1 MLCTLLTDV
10 TQISIVASNAYSELT
25 PFTDEGQRVTTVDVA
40 PKPVVRQ
47 PRARRGGSRITDVP
61 VVNNQLS
68 SVRVNLMAPNSCCF
82 AHQQDRRVRR

>member
-25 PFTDEGQRVTTVDVA
+25 PFTDKGQWMTAVDVA

-47 PRARRGGSRITDVP
+47 PRARRR
-61 VVNNQLS
+61 
-68 SVRVNLMAPNSCCF
+68 
-82 AHQQDRRVRR
+82 